1 MISYKMTK
9 KLTSQAQKFTL
20 WEMLDRYNIEIPKI
34 QRDYAQGRKGKAELR
49 RAFLGDL
56 HDALVNR
63 KELKLDFV
71 YGTESNKTQQPLDGQ
86 QRLTTLWL
94 LHWFVAFKAGILADE
109 KHIEERK
116 KLRKFTYQTRTSSAD
131 FCASLCDKNF
141 PQGIVNITEYIKKQ
155 NCFFS
160 EWNQDPTIQS
170 MLRMLSGT
178 PGNNDGIELVFG
190 RDNAT
195 QLWNILISNDCP
207 IYFYNLNLSSLNL
220 SDDLY
225 IKMNAR
231 GKALSDFEN
240 FKADLIGYLESHKN
254 ESHKEESGWQELCD
268 VQSGYPIMLDTT
280 WAQIFWKQNVQ
291 FWKKEKNH
299 ADKDT
304 VIEFKIDAPYYAFFN
319 RVFLNSLIL
328 EQETNS
334 NKPSDSDDDESSFL
348 FSGTSLENG
357 ENEYFNYLYGPKEGN
372 NAHDEK
378 IEYSSLDKYC
388 YLPSGTN
395 GHAIPLS
402 IFISIKKILD
412 NYYSVGDRKLNDF
425 FPERHGV
432 DKFEFIPTYKKGDDG
447 KYTIAPID
455 QVDRVVFYAVCAYLE
470 SGKFDEESFTKWM
483 RVVWNI
489 IDDTDIS
496 TISAM
501 VTRIRRIKGLAK
513 GSHGIYGFLKD
524 LDQYKHKQ
532 KNAQVKEECVKA
544 KAIID
549 KKLGEDTESIVKKCE
564 ENIFFKGSIR
574 CLYSNDKNEED
585 WKYFNEKWTFVE
597 KNFNA
602 KPEDAKLMK
611 KLFCYMTGDD
621 FGNTLWWSRR
631 VFNNEINSWRYLFR
645 NDDLCRAMH
654 SFLMEEQELEQVAF
668 SNGTEFEQIIH
679 SLAHTKLLDFVMDKI
694 PNSWIRSGYH
704 YHTAIFP
711 SSTGV
716 FLNAKLRD
724 EVLSD
729 PDITVSK
736 EIKVPGTS
744 FLWCND
750 AEFTYKGIHFIWQD
764 NDDICRIEGKNKGVT
779 FCAKEEDID
788 GNVKYLEKK
797 EVFERLDEVVNS
809 ITPQK

>member
-1 MISYKMTK
+1 MTNK
-9 KLTSQAQKFTL
+9 RTSQAQKLTL
-20 WEMLDRYNIEIPKI
+20 WEMLDKYNIEIPKI
-34 QRDYAQGRKGKAELR
+34 QRDYAQGRKGKNELR

-56 HDALVNR
+56 YDALVRR
-63 KELKLDFV
+63 KNDLKLDFV
-71 YGTESNKTQQPLDGQ
+71 YGTESNKTLQPLDGQ

-109 KHIEERK
+109 KHFEERK

-131 FCASLCDKNF
+131 FCASLCDKIF
-141 PQGIVNITEYIKKQ
+141 PQDIVNITEYIKKQ
-155 NCFFS
+155 NWFFS
-160 EWNQDPTIQS
+160 EWNQDPTIQA

-178 PGNNDGIELVFG
+178 PGNNDGIEPVFG
-190 RDNAT
+190 SDDAT
-195 QLWNILISNDCP
+195 QSWQILTNDCP
-207 IYFYNLNLSSLNL
+207 VYFYNLNLSSLNL

-240 FKADLIGYLESHKN
+240 FKADLIGYLA
-254 ESHKEESGWQELCD
+254 SHKETDWQELCD

-280 WAQIFWKQNVQ
+280 WAHIFWRQNVE
-291 FWKKEKNH
+291 FWKNEENK

-328 EQETNS
+328 EPETS
-334 NKPSDSDDDESSFL
+334 SDKPSNPDDYESSFR
-348 FSGTSLENG
+348 FSGNSLEKG
-357 ENEYFNYLYGPKEGN
+357 VNEHFNYLYGPKEGN

-378 IEYSSLDKYC
+378 IEYNSFDKYC
-388 YLPSGTN
+388 YLPSGE
-395 GHAIPLS
+395 IPLS
-402 IFISIKKILD
+402 IFVSIRKIID
-412 NYYSVGDRKLNDF
+412 NYSSVGDRKLNDF
-425 FPERHGV
+425 FPERHK
-432 DKFEFIPTYKKGDDG
+432 DDNFEFIPTYKKGDDG

-455 QVDRVVFYAVCAYLE
+455 QVNRVVFYAVCTYLE
-470 SGKFDEESFTKWM
+470 TGEFDKESFARWM

-489 IDDTDIS
+489 IDDTEIS

-501 VTRIRRIKGLAK
+501 VTRIRRIKRLAE
-513 GSHGIYGFLKD
+513 GSKHNNHDIYSILHD
-524 LDQYKHKQ
+524 LSQDKQ

-544 KAIID
+544 KAILD
-549 KKLGEDTESIVKKCE
+549 NKLGEETEQIIKKCE
-564 ENIFFKGSIR
+564 DNIFFSGSIR
-574 CLYSNDKNEED
+574 CLYRNGKNVED
-585 WKYFNEKWTFVE
+585 WQSFNNKWTFVE
-597 KNFNA
+597 ANFNTRP
-602 KPEDAKLMK
+602 KDATLMK

-621 FGNTLWWSRR
+621 FANTLWWSRR

-645 NDDLCRAMH
+645 NDDLYSAMH
-654 SFLMEEQELEQVAF
+654 SFLMGEPEPEQVAF
-668 SNGTEFEQIIH
+668 PNGTDYEQIIY

-694 PNSWIRSGYH
+694 PYSWIRSGYH

-729 PDITVSK
+729 FTITVS
-736 EIKVPGTS
+736 EDIKVPETS

-750 AEFTYKGIHFIWQD
+750 ADFTYKGIRFRWKD
-764 NDDICRIEGKNKGVT
+764 NDDVCRIEGDNEVYTFSANKEMYD
-779 FCAKEEDID
+779 KDL
-788 GNVKYLEKK
+788 YLGKK
-797 EVFERLDEVVNS
+797 EVFEQLDQIVNS
-809 ITPQK
+809 VIAQK